1 MGPVLGYEQLLK
13 RKKSYFTFSLQST
26 FHFSEMTCAL
36 SAVLKNAPIR
46 LNASKDPNIIWIFNE
61 LKEYSLLCVI
71 ANVHDV
77 D

>member
-1 MGPVLGYEQLLK
+1 ME
-13 RKKSYFTFSLQST
+13 
-26 FHFSEMTCAL
+26 CAL
-36 SAVLKNAPIR
+36 SAVVTNASMR
-46 LNASKDPNIIWIFNE
+46 FNASKDPNIICIFNE